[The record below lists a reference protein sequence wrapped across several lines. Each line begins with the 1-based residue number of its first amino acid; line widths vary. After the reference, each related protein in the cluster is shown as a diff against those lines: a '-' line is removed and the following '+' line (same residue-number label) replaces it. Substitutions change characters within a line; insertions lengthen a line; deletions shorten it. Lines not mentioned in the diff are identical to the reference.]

1 MLYLAILP
9 LFARQFKDTTRTAP
23 YHFARP
29 GLWFYESS
37 LLAQPLQVYAQN
49 WLGKKVALRSCLTAA
64 LQSAGKSP
72 DFPSLSQTPEFVAL
86 EQKKADFAQQLEALV
101 VAQTAVVKG
110 WSQEYLK
117 ELDILTERRRT
128 AGDFEGWASAQ
139 EERKKF
145 GESGSIDEET
155 NEATADVTDL
165 RLLKRKYRQL
175 SQEQRI
181 LHNRRLMTLSKKHIN
196 DLTDQQRAYM
206 QGAKMD
212 IASAIN
218 SEIHRVR
225 SLPQY
230 VAAESDAQ
238 AMSMTVNSEKLT
250 PSIPSSGGKSKEL
263 DMAEQREVFEKN
275 LAAIE
280 SNVLQALGQWPENY
294 IGELNVLMDGFQR
307 AGNYL
312 GWETVREEAS
322 RFEADRVILPRHLVS
337 LKSLL
342 AIQNKY
348 SQVRDTLRRAK
359 AKQIIDA
366 TEKYVANLLKYQK
379 DLTVSGRMAD
389 ASMVQAEI
397 KWARSRLDFIE
408 AQNVLA
414 TPPVETN
421 GTNTVAGA
429 RDVKSEK

>member
-1 MLYLAILP
+1 
-9 LFARQFKDTTRTAP
+9 
-23 YHFARP
+23 
-29 GLWFYESS
+29 
-37 LLAQPLQVYAQN
+37 
-49 WLGKKVALRSCLTAA
+49 
-64 LQSAGKSP
+64 
-72 DFPSLSQTPEFVAL
+72 
-86 EQKKADFAQQLEALV
+86 
-101 VAQTAVVKG
+101 
-110 WSQEYLK
+110 
-117 ELDILTERRRT
+117 
-128 AGDFEGWASAQ
+128 
-139 EERKKF
+139 
-145 GESGSIDEET
+145 
-155 NEATADVTDL
+155 
-165 RLLKRKYRQL
+165 
-175 SQEQRI
+175 
-181 LHNRRLMTLSKKHIN
+181 
-196 DLTDQQRAYM
+196 
-206 QGAKMD
+206 
-212 IASAIN
+212 
-218 SEIHRVR
+218 
-225 SLPQY
+225 